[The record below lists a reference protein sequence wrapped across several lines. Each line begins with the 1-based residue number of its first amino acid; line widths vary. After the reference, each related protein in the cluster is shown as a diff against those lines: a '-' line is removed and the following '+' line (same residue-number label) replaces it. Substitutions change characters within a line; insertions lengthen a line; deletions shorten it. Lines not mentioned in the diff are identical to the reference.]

1 MARRLT
7 AHLAGVQ
14 ERLKTAELARVEAKT
29 RADEAQARAT
39 IERSR
44 RRLTVALAAA
54 ILGLAMLGGGGWSY
68 LTRQRTA
75 RLIATNRVVADALA
89 EAERLCEHAQTAPP
103 GDLAKWSEAK
113 AAIKRAR
120 DSVTGGEADDALRSK
135 VITTLARLEHE
146 QAAVQEVAVELERDR
161 KLLGQL
167 ETIRAGGPGDSGPKQ
182 ADAEYAEAFRAF
194 GIDFDQLDPGEAGNR
209 IKRRSDPLELASYL
223 DHWASQRWRA
233 REDKDEGSWRRL
245 IRAAKA
251 ADPDPWRNTLRDM
264 IGQDDQQALWRLA
277 DDQRS
282 LEAQPARSLLLLG
295 RALGNR
301 HDLQAARR
309 GMIRSTPI
317 YPTPDGIN
325 TGDRA
330 RALRVLGLAWQ
341 MAPGDF
347 WVNTALAAIS
357 DRPVD
362 RYRYYSTAVALRPGS
377 CMAHFR
383 LGTQFKDQR
392 DWNEAIAEFRAALRI
407 QDLYAAHVN
416 LGIVLGL
423 AGRWDE
429 AVPEGRALV
438 RLAPKN
444 GLSYLNLG
452 TTLTNADQLEEAIQV
467 YRQGLRL
474 RPDGPMLL
482 AGLGG
487 ALHRH
492 CDYTEAIAVLSRAR
506 GLVKDDTR
514 LRRQIESELAD
525 TERDASLSARLPD
538 ILAGKSKPVDA
549 ADALAFAQLCYDQ
562 KLRGA
567 SARLWAETFHAHPKL
582 ADDMKA
588 QHRYNAACAA
598 ALAGSGQGKDDPPL
612 DGAAITRWRKQAMD
626 WLRADLAAWSKLL
639 VSAAL
644 QERQSILD
652 TLAHWKADADLA
664 NLRDPAMLVKLP
676 ADEQKACSALWAE
689 VDALQ
694 AKFENAKK

>member
-1 MARRLT
+1 MARRLM

-54 ILGLAMLGGGGWSY
+54 ILGLALLGGGGWSY
-68 LTRQRTA
+68 LARQRTA
-75 RLIATNRVVADALA
+75 RLITTNRVVTDALA
-89 EAERLCEHAQTAPP
+89 DAERLCGHAQTAPP
-103 GDLAKWSEAK
+103 GDLAKWSEAR
-113 AAIKRAR
+113 AAIQRAR
-120 DSVTGGEADDALRSK
+120 DLLTEGEADDALQHQSDNQ
-135 VITTLARLEHE
+135 LARLEHE

-167 ETIRAGGPGDSGPKQ
+167 DTIRAGGPGDSGPKQ
-182 ADAEYAEAFRAF
+182 VDAEYAEAFRAF
-194 GIDFDQLDPGEAGNR
+194 GIDLDQLDPGEAGNR

-223 DHWASQRWRA
+223 DYWASQRWRA

-245 IRAAKA
+245 ITAAKA

-264 IGQDDQQALWRLA
+264 IGRDDQKALWRLA

-282 LEAQPARSLLLLG
+282 LDAQPARSLVLLG
-295 RALGNR
+295 RALGDR

-309 GMIRSTPI
+309 GMIRGTPI
-317 YPTPDGIN
+317 YPTPDGRN

-362 RYRYYSTAVALRPGS
+362 KYRFYATAVALRPGS

-423 AGRWDE
+423 AGRWEE
-429 AVPEGRALV
+429 AVPEGRALI
-438 RLAPKN
+438 RLGPKN
-444 GLSYLNLG
+444 VMSYLNLG
-452 TTLTNADQLEEAIQV
+452 TTLINAGQVEEAILV
-467 YRQGLRL
+467 YRQGLVL
-474 RPDGPMLL
+474 RPNGPMIL
-482 AGLGG
+482 AGLGN
-487 ALHRH
+487 ALQRRG
-492 CDYTEAIAVLSRAR
+492 DYTEAIAVLRRAR
-506 GLVKDDTR
+506 DLAKDDLR
-514 LRRQIESELAD
+514 FRRQVERDLAD
-525 TERDASLSARLPD
+525 TEREARLAGRLPD
-538 ILAGKSKPVDA
+538 VLAGKTKPVDA
-549 ADALAFAQLCYDQ
+549 ADSLAFAQLCYDK
-562 KLRGA
+562 KLHAA
-567 SARLWAETFHAHPKL
+567 SARLWAETFQAYPKL

-598 ALAGSGQGKDDPPL
+598 ALAGSGRGKDDPPL
-612 DGAAITRWRKQAMD
+612 DGAAIARWRKQTMD

-639 VSAAL
+639 ESAAP
-644 QERQSILD
+644 EARQSILQ
-652 TLAHWKADADLA
+652 TLEHWKTDADLA
-664 NLRDPAMLVKLP
+664 GLRDPAVLVKLP
-676 ADEQKACSALWAE
+676 ADEQKTCSALWAE
-689 VDALQ
+689 VDALR
-694 AKFENAKK
+694 AKIENAKK